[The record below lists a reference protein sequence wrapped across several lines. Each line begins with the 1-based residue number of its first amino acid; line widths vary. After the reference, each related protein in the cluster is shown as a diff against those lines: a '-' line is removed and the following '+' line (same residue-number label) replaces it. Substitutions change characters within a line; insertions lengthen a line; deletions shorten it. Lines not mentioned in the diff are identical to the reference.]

1 MRILDSS
8 MSYSRITIDPQQ
20 MAGVPCIR
28 GLRIP
33 VASVLAMLAEGIPEQ
48 EILEHYPDLEPEDI
62 REALRYAS
70 AAVREGELPVRTPE

>member
-1 MRILDSS
+1 

-20 MAGVPCIR
+20 MGGSPCIR

-48 EILEHYPDLEPEDI
+48 EILAHYPDLEPADV
-62 REALRYAS
+62 RAALRYA
-70 AAVREGELPVRTPE
+70 AAVLSEGALSIRQKD